1 MVRDE
6 RDQWIKEVSFRKRRV
21 RAWEGKVRA
30 ARVLQQYTPQG
41 HSLLTW
47 ACCLGIEQ
55 IVEELLD
62 HGACPGVP
70 DVVLAEASRVVQ
82 LVFRHHLWRKE
93 QRKRIE
99 ASAYARSA
107 TERAMRTRRETEHC
121 FELARV
127 LQVYK
132 DQRGAHRVPLCEA
145 AYNGNHE
152 CFEAF
157 KRRKLLRGGSSLYET
172 VLYPEAHFPYR
183 RRQPDE
189 VKPKYNVDE
198 CAKFG
203 ASDLRMMDWRHGVG
217 WVYDDETPRVSR

>member
-1 MVRDE
+1 NTERQLRSRFDDDRAPALLAAKRYAYVAHSRVKMVRDE

-132 DQRGAHRVPLCEA
+132 DKRGAHRVPLCEA

-157 KRRKLLRGGSSLYET
+157 K
-172 VLYPEAHFPYR
+172 
-183 RRQPDE
+183 
-189 VKPKYNVDE
+189 
-198 CAKFG
+198 
-203 ASDLRMMDWRHGVG
+203 
-217 WVYDDETPRVSR
+217 

>member
-70 DVVLAEASRVVQ
+70 DVVLAEASRSCSARLRTSLMAQGTAQAHRGVG
-82 LVFRHHLWRKE
+82 LCT
-93 QRKRIE
+93 ISYG
-99 ASAYARSA
+99 ASHAH
-107 TERAMRTRRETEHC
+107 TER
-121 FELARV
+121 
-127 LQVYK
+127 
-132 DQRGAHRVPLCEA
+132 DGA
-145 AYNGNHE
+145 
-152 CFEAF
+152 
-157 KRRKLLRGGSSLYET
+157 LL
-172 VLYPEAHFPYR
+172 
-183 RRQPDE
+183 
-189 VKPKYNVDE
+189 
-198 CAKFG
+198 
-203 ASDLRMMDWRHGVG
+203 
-217 WVYDDETPRVSR
+217 